1 MGNYQVVCITKPNPG
16 STHEH
21 ITDIGYYES
30 SLRPHVNISLAEV
43 IRRIEAKTD
52 QFYVSTPAGTAY
64 VKVERPNGRSA
75 YIRTERDRTDKDNL
89 LSLGQCKKKY

>member
-1 MGNYQVVCITKPNPG
+1 MANYQVVCITKPNPD

-30 SLRPHVNISLAEV
+30 SLKPNVNISVDEV
-43 IRRIEAKTD
+43 IRRIEGKID

-64 VKVERPNGRSA
+64 VKVERPNNRRA
-75 YIRTERDRTDKDNL
+75 YIRTEPDRTDKDNL
-89 LSLGQCKKKY
+89 LRLDQCKK